1 MPIPAEILQLGN
13 RDSVHHRGAL
23 GLLFHENK
31 PVVLRSLRE
40 DARKEEAVFAPS
52 LEKTEDGKDR
62 EVFQLFAQGLLA
74 DTWTTPGG
82 AIEPQEFPEE
92 TVRREFAEEVVM
104 SLEDHRPL
112 DMRFAKSITDSIVDP
127 RRMYEIPVPVVVQ
140 MNRKDDRSS
149 PYLRGVFEVFATRI
163 DLKDSQFYPLLGAG
177 IFRYLSD
184 IHVTERLRPTVHY
197 LWNAYRAISAQSGR
211 RS

>member
-1 MPIPAEILQLGN
+1 MPIPAEILRLGN
-13 RDSVHHRGAL
+13 RESVQHRGAL

-40 DARKEEAVFAPS
+40 DVRKEEAVFAPS

-62 EVFQLFAQGLLA
+62 EVFQMFAQGLLA

-92 TVRREFAEEVVM
+92 TVKREFAEEVVM

-127 RRMYEIPVPVVVQ
+127 RRMYEMPAPVVVQ
-140 MNRKDDRSS
+140 MNRKDDTSS

-163 DLKDSQFYPLLGAG
+163 DLNDSQFYPLLGAG

-197 LWNAYRAISAQSGR
+197 LWRAYRSQVHQTGR
-211 RS
+211 RT